1 MLNTKKIISTII
13 LAGKKTLEVYVKE
26 DHNVSYKNDDSPL
39 TQADRESNRIIINE
53 LSKTEIPVLS
63 EEGRNIPFSE
73 RKTWDKF
80 WMIDPLD
87 GTKEFINR
95 NGEFT
100 INIALIEGGKP
111 AAGFV
116 YVPCTDELYIG
127 ILRPEL
133 FSEYDENVALKSNNA
148 SIGLNFQKIP
158 NILRDQIV
166 VMGSRSHMNEE
177 TTGFINNLKK
187 KHPEM
192 VFESRGSSLKIC
204 ALAEGTAHYYP
215 RFAPTMEWDTAA
227 AHAVLLAA
235 GGRIV
240 QKESG
245 DEMVYNKENL
255 LNPHFLAVGP
265 GVHG

>member
-1 MLNTKKIISTII
+1 
-13 LAGKKTLEVYVKE
+13 
-26 DHNVSYKNDDSPL
+26 
-39 TQADRESNRIIINE
+39 
-53 LSKTEIPVLS
+53 
-63 EEGRNIPFSE
+63 
-73 RKTWDKF
+73 
-80 WMIDPLD
+80 MIDPLD

-100 INIALIEGGKP
+100 INIALISGGKP

-116 YVPCTDELYIG
+116 YVPVTDELYLG
-127 ILRPEL
+127 ILNPKL
-133 FSEYDENVALKSNNA
+133 FEEYDNPVALKSDNA
-148 SIGLNFQKIP
+148 SESLNLQQIP
-158 NILRDQIV
+158 DKYGDTIV

-177 TTGFINNLKK
+177 TAKFIKKLKGT
-187 KHPEM
+187 HPEL

-204 ALAEGTAHYYP
+204 ALAEGSAHYYP

-240 QKESG
+240 QKDS
-245 DEMVYNKENL
+245 DKEMEYNKEDL

-265 GVHG
+265 GIRV